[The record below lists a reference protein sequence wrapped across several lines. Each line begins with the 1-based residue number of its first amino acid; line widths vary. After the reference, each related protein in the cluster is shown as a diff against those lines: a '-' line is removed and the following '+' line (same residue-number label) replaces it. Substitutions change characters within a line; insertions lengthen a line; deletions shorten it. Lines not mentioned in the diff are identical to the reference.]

1 MNVYLSNFALMA
13 LGYFIWVFTKKFKN
27 GRLYFCVQA
36 TIQWI
41 LVSGLRSTRVGA
53 DTQRYHGIFESVKN
67 TDWSEI
73 ADSFKYWL
81 LGSETVKDPGYTVLQ
96 KIFQYFSTDYQVFL
110 VFVAI
115 CFMVPLG
122 IWIYRNS
129 TDPFFSFA
137 LFSALFYSFFAIT
150 GIRQTLVTGIVV
162 FLGDELLKK
171 KKYVPFFIILLIMI
185 PVHRSAIAL
194 VILPLLMNLPQNA
207 MVRVGTVVLAIA
219 AYFFRQPFLTLIS
232 GIVGYDAY
240 DSYIEGAGATTF
252 TLLYYALFLL
262 ALVLYD
268 SALGGVKYGRRIMNF
283 ITVGAILLPLVS
295 INPSAM
301 RAVQYFSVFLMLL
314 IPHVLDTIE
323 KKETRTYVGII
334 FIVVLVAL
342 MVKNSPTYT
351 FFWQI

>member
-1 MNVYLSNFALMA
+1 MNVYLSNLALMA

-36 TIQWI
+36 TIQWV

-53 DTQRYHGIFESVKN
+53 DTQRYHDIFESVKN

-185 PVHRSAIAL
+185 PVPTLTIAFCGRFINKGKITSAIAE
-194 VILPLLMNLPQNA
+194 
-207 MVRVGTVVLAIA
+207 R
-219 AYFFRQPFLTLIS
+219 
-232 GIVGYDAY
+232 
-240 DSYIEGAGATTF
+240 
-252 TLLYYALFLL
+252 
-262 ALVLYD
+262 
-268 SALGGVKYGRRIMNF
+268 
-283 ITVGAILLPLVS
+283 
-295 INPSAM
+295 
-301 RAVQYFSVFLMLL
+301 
-314 IPHVLDTIE
+314 
-323 KKETRTYVGII
+323 
-334 FIVVLVAL
+334 
-342 MVKNSPTYT
+342 
-351 FFWQI
+351 